1 MNKDWTEVLQDILNK
16 DVSSLTES
24 DILFLK
30 ARSSYLTPEQLQTY
44 ASFFT
49 QEPQQKKED
58 KLARYREVVK
68 LAKERGMVVP
78 KGSKLEDIEG
88 LLNPTV

>member
-1 MNKDWTEVLQDILNK
+1 MIKDWQDTLQDILNK
-16 DVSSLTES
+16 DLSSLTES

-44 ASFFT
+44 ASFFGK
-49 QEPQQKKED
+49 PAVVRKED

-68 LAKERGMVVP
+68 IAKERGMVVP
-78 KGSKLEDIEG
+78 KGSKLEDIEE
-88 LLNPTV
+88 LLAK